1 MKNKLIVFL
10 LIMLFL
16 CTLFVACDTSEAMYS
31 VTFDLN
37 GGVGSAPILD
47 AQKVGGTVNVPESV
61 ITKDG
66 FNFLGW
72 TYNDK
77 LYVAGDTFIMPE
89 ENVTLVATWDPI
101 TPVYSVIFDI
111 NGGVGD
117 APVLA
122 DQEAGAKVII
132 PENSVTK
139 EFYAFGGWRYNSIV
153 YNEGDSFTMPA
164 EAVTLT
170 AIWNQLDAT
179 FSQAA
184 YSYDRLGAGALE
196 LPLNLQGANLY
207 IVEINDEALA
217 NVYFTYNS
225 ETKCLVIDEDYILSL
240 PIGDYTIKAITDGDG
255 EAAVCFLTIDN
266 SVKTSFDE
274 QITKDINVAKEAG
287 VTFSVN
293 FNGTTVSAIKYG
305 DIVLSSDYY
314 EVDENSITIK
324 SELLKRCKNP
334 TFTLILSNHD
344 SYNFGVNNNILFYT
358 DYDITTMHD
367 KTISGSGANS
377 LYQYATADSIQI
389 VDGPKGMDGK
399 VLKFVNN
406 AEENTAQGGLYGL
419 YTLRQSDWDTT
430 WYNANYNQSKYYVV
444 SFDYLTENTPDD
456 CEFYFREYFVQWNY
470 DLLSGEEND
479 GVLHHF
485 ECVIKGDVA
494 RGTCIY
500 ANLKGGIL
508 YVDNFSVVE
517 VDSVPTISANSD
529 CTVGHDFTLDFDA
542 KGWAY
547 IVTLDGEV
555 INPAVDA
562 DAKALTISAAMLKD
576 LTGKHSVEIKTSV
589 ITISAEFSIVDNR
602 VATLKDASVDYSY
615 EKHQAV
621 NVYGS
626 FDSTLEIVSL
636 TQKAKEYDNDWV
648 GGWSFAHNNTTKNY
662 KDYVELVGGL
672 NNSGYISLS
681 TDLLDMLWGTTEF
694 EIEFSNGITRTFNIV
709 VTDVLAYSDYD
720 NTTIKGWLGGDTN
733 RENTPLSDGFG
744 GSATIANDGTGNN
757 MLYINSA
764 IGEPCYYNIRFCN
777 HVWQWYNVLGDASH
791 YYRVSFDYQ
800 ISGFGENSVWFEVYA
815 LAEEDQDISF
825 FGNYDKIELNGN
837 FYKVIFYLDADGQ
850 KHTFDSGYFA
860 WNESLRLARVV
871 MPNFEAAEENYVAF
885 DNFRVFSTEVEG
897 TSLTVADSY
906 SKDSSDPFTFSIGSQ
921 VVSVKLDGN
930 SVNYTNSGNDYA
942 IAADVINELDF
953 GSHTLIV
960 YTQKAC
966 YKATFRVIDS
976 RISELTETAKNVS
989 YGGGDVKLAGNF
1001 ATSLIVTSVTRR
1013 GSDAAWDSSCII
1025 APTNLDNSYISIQ
1038 ADGIT
1043 VSSTLINKLYGTTTI
1058 TVSFD
1063 NGNSVSFDLTS
1074 NVRYFSDYDEVNV
1087 FVDLPGNS
1095 QVCQDRGM
1103 IEVVEVEN
1111 NHMIK
1116 YTSANATLGHSAGAI
1131 NGSDVHNFS
1140 FTVDNRNLAS
1150 YNWYDWYPTEGSKL
1164 IIFFDYEV
1172 VLGDKT
1178 DSYYQFS
1185 YQDVSGVWHSTKLTG
1200 SGHFYIELNER
1211 EVCHFGINCPAPS
1224 TDAVEGT
1231 YLLFDSIGFGEISAE

>member
-10 LIMLFL
+10 MIMIFL
-16 CTLFVACDTSEAMYS
+16 CTLFVACDTSETMYS

-47 AQKVGGTVNVPESV
+47 SQKVGGTVNVPESV

-89 ENVTLVATWDPI
+89 GNVTLVATWDPI

-132 PENSVTK
+132 PVNSVTK

-217 NVYFTYNS
+217 NMHFTYND

-255 EAAVCFLTIDN
+255 EAAVCSLTIDN

-274 QITKDINVAKEAG
+274 QTIKAIDVAKETG
-287 VTFSVN
+287 VTFAIN
-293 FNGTTVSAIKYG
+293 YNGTTVVSLKEGNRVVDA
-305 DIVLSSDYY
+305 SCY
-314 EVDENSITIK
+314 EVGSNTLTIK
-324 SELLKRCKNP
+324 ADLLKKYVD
-334 TFTLILSNHD
+334 TVDFTVTLSNHD
-344 SYNFGVNNNILFYT
+344 SYNFSVRNNVLFYT
-358 DYDITTMHD
+358 DYDFTTIHND
-367 KTISGSGANS
+367 SISTTGQNP
-377 LYQYATADSIQI
+377 LYQYVSATSISI
-389 VDGPKGMDGK
+389 VDAPQRMSGK
-399 VLKFVNN
+399 VLKFVPSDDGNIY
-406 AEENTAQGGLYGL
+406 QVYGV
-419 YTLRQSDWDTT
+419 YTLRSPRWQST
-430 WYNANYNQSKYYVV
+430 WYQVDYSTDKYYVI
-444 SFDYLTENTPDD
+444 SFDYMTENTTDGSFCLKEAD
-456 CEFYFREYFVQWNY
+456 GVWSY
-470 DLLSGEEND
+470 DLLLGAEND

-485 ECVIKGDVA
+485 ECAVNGADI
-494 RGTCIY
+494 RNGTFIY
-500 ANLKGGIL
+500 AKDLGGMF
-508 YVDNFSVVE
+508 YFDNFSVVE

-529 CTVGHDFTLDFDA
+529 CTVGHDFTLAFDA
-542 KGWAY
+542 KGWDY

-555 INPAVDA
+555 INPTVDVDA
-562 DAKALTISAAMLKD
+562 KTLTISAAMLKD
-576 LTGKHSVEIKTSV
+576 LTGKHTVEIKTSV

-636 TQKAKEYDNDWV
+636 TQKAKEYNNGYG

-694 EIEFSNGITRTFNIV
+694 EIKFSNGITRTFNIV

-733 RENTPLSDGFG
+733 RDNTPLSSGFG
-744 GSATIANDGTGNN
+744 GSATIANDDTDNN
-757 MLYINSA
+757 MLYINSVV
-764 IGEPCYYNIRFCN
+764 GEPNYYNIRFCN
-777 HVWQWYNVLGDASH
+777 HIWEWYNVIGDANH
-791 YYRVSFDYQ
+791 YYRVTFDYQ
-800 ISGFGENSVWFEVYA
+800 ISGLDTNSVWFEILSHA
-815 LAEEDQDISF
+815 AEDKDSNF
-825 FGNYDKIELNGN
+825 FGNYDKLVLNGD
-837 FYKVIFYLDADGQ
+837 YHRILFYLNADGQ
-850 KHTFDSGYFA
+850 KHTFDSGYFT
-860 WNESLRLARVV
+860 WNESLRVARVV
-871 MPNFEAAEENYVAF
+871 MPTFEAAEEKFVAF
-885 DNFRVFSTEVEG
+885 DNFRVFSTESEG
-897 TSLTVADSY
+897 ASLTVADSY
-906 SKDSSDPFTFSIGSQ
+906 SKNSSDPFTFSIGSQ

-930 SVNYTNSGNDYA
+930 SVNYTDSGNDYA

-976 RISELTETAKNVS
+976 RISELTETSKNVA
-989 YGGGDVKLAGNF
+989 YGKGDVKLAGNF
-1001 ATSLIVTSVTRR
+1001 ATSLIVMSVTRK
-1013 GSDAAWDSSCII
+1013 GTDAVWDASS
-1025 APTNLDNSYISIQ
+1025 ATPVAVKNSYISVE
-1038 ADGIT
+1038 ADGLVI
-1043 VSSTLINKLYGTTTI
+1043 SEQLINKLYGTSVIAVT
-1058 TVSFD
+1058 FD
-1063 NGNSVSFDLTS
+1063 NGNSVNFTLVS
-1074 NVRYFSDYDEVNV
+1074 NIRYFSDYDETKV
-1087 FVDLPGNS
+1087 FIDIPGNS
-1095 QVCQDRGM
+1095 VICQDRNM
-1103 IEVVEVEN
+1103 IEYIEVSGD
-1111 NHMIK
+1111 HKIK
-1116 YTSANATLGHSAGAI
+1116 YTPANAVLGHSLSAL
-1131 NGSDVHNFS
+1131 NGSRDNFC
-1140 FTVDNRNLAS
+1140 FTVDNRNNGS
-1150 YNWYDWYPTEGSKL
+1150 YNWYDWFPTKGSKL

-1178 DSYYQFS
+1178 DSYYQFEW
-1185 YQDVSGVWHSTKLTG
+1185 QDMSGVWHATKLTG
-1200 SGHFYIELNER
+1200 RGQFYIELE
-1211 EVCHFGINCPAPS
+1211 ESQVAHFGINCPAPS
-1224 TDAVEGT
+1224 KDAVDGT
-1231 YLLFDSIGFGEISAE
+1231 YMLFDSIGFGEIPADQV